1 VFIRRETAPMRKL
14 ALATALAALSAA
26 PAAAQPSGSMT
37 LMAYSGIFQENYTA
51 VVVNPFKARHPGL
64 EVTYFGP
71 GTSSQMLGLLRSQR
85 SSPQTDVVI
94 MDTTTAAIACR
105 EGLVEKLTPA
115 EVPVLNELVPLARE
129 AGGECG
135 PAVTFDHFV
144 IVYDATKVSPAPT
157 TLKVLWDEK
166 WRGRLSVSAPPN
178 IQGLVLTAIVERMEG
193 GDYTKGIDR
202 AIARLRELAPLVQTF
217 NPTPDGYSLI
227 LNDQVTFATGWNAR
241 AQLYHDQ
248 SNGRIGVMLPEE
260 GTALQINTINVVAN
274 GPNRAA
280 ALAFVNH
287 ALGAEAQAAF
297 TNRMFYGPTNA
308 KATPNPQ
315 ALARTAA
322 DPRYRD
328 RVIPLD
334 WSDMVRLRDTWNN
347 RWRREVI
354 AAGGR

>member
-1 VFIRRETAPMRKL
+1 MRRIAI
-14 ALATALAALSAA
+14 
-26 PAAAQPSGSMT
+26 AAAAAAMVGGTADAQVSGTMT
-37 LMAYSGIFQENYTA
+37 LMAYTGIFQENYTA
-51 VVVNPFKARHPGL
+51 VVVEPFRARNPGL
-64 EVTYFGP
+64 SVTYFAP
-71 GTSSQMLGLLRSQR
+71 VTSAAMLGTLRSQR
-85 SSPQTDVVI
+85 TAPQTDVVI
-94 MDTTTAAIACR
+94 MDITTAAIACA
-105 EGLVEKLTPA
+105 EGLVEKITPA
-115 EVPVLNELVPLARE
+115 EVPAINDLVPLARE

-144 IVYDATKVSPAPT
+144 IVYDTTKVRPAPT
-157 TLKVLWDEK
+157 SLRVLWDEAL
-166 WRGRLSVSAPPN
+166 RGRIAVSAPPN

-193 GDYTKGIDR
+193 GDYTRGVDR
-202 AIARLRELAPLVQTF
+202 AIAKLRALAPLVQTF
-217 NPTPDGYSLI
+217 DPRPDGYSLI
-227 LNDQVTFATGWNAR
+227 LNDQITYATGWNAR
-241 AQLYHDQ
+241 SQLYHDQ

-260 GTALQINTINVVAN
+260 GTAFQINTINVVRG

-280 ALAFVNH
+280 AVAFMQY
-287 ALGAEAQAAF
+287 ALDAEAQTAF

-308 KATPNPQ
+308 KATPNPD

-334 WSDMVRLRDTWNN
+334 WADIVKVRDTWNN

>member
-1 VFIRRETAPMRKL
+1 
-14 ALATALAALSAA
+14 
-26 PAAAQPSGSMT
+26 
-37 LMAYSGIFQENYTA
+37 
-51 VVVNPFKARHPGL
+51 
-64 EVTYFGP
+64 
-71 GTSSQMLGLLRSQR
+71 
-85 SSPQTDVVI
+85 
-94 MDTTTAAIACR
+94 
-105 EGLVEKLTPA
+105 
-115 EVPVLNELVPLARE
+115 
-129 AGGECG
+129 
-135 PAVTFDHFV
+135 
-144 IVYDATKVSPAPT
+144 
-157 TLKVLWDEK
+157 VLWDEK

>member
-1 VFIRRETAPMRKL
+1 MRRITL
-14 ALATALAALSAA
+14 AAALAALAVA
-26 PAAAQPSGSMT
+26 PASAQPSGT
-37 LMAYSGIFQENYTA
+37 ITVMAYSGIFEENYTA
-51 VVVNPFKARHPGL
+51 AVVEPFKARFPGVQ
-64 EVTYFGP
+64 VTYFGP
-71 GTSSQMLGLLRSQR
+71 GTSAQMLGILRSQR
-85 SSPQTDVVI
+85 SSPQIDVVI

-105 EGLVEKLTPA
+105 EGLVEKLSPA
-115 EVPVLNELVPLARE
+115 QVPALDELVPLARQS
-129 AGGECG
+129 GGECG

-144 IVYDATKVSPAPT
+144 IVYDTTKVSPAPT
-157 TLKVLWDEK
+157 SLKALWDEK

-193 GDYTKGIDR
+193 GNYTRGVDK
-202 AIARLRELAPLVQTF
+202 AIAKLRELAPLVQTF
-217 NPTPDGYSLI
+217 NPSPDGYSLI

-241 AQLYHDQ
+241 SQLYHDQ

-260 GTALQINTINVVAN
+260 GTAFQINMINVVAN
-274 GPNRAA
+274 APNRAA
-280 ALAFVNH
+280 AIAFTNW
-287 ALGAEAQAAF
+287 ALGVEAQTAF

-308 KATPNPQ
+308 RATPNPD

-334 WSDMVRLRDTWNN
+334 WNDIVQVRDTWNN

>member
-1 VFIRRETAPMRKL
+1 MRSL
-14 ALATALAALSAA
+14 ALAALLAAAVAA
-26 PAAAQPSGSMT
+26 PAAAQPAGGMT
-37 LMAYSGIFQENYTA
+37 LMAYPGIFEENYVAA
-51 VVVNPFKARHPGL
+51 VVEPFRRRFPAVT
-64 EVTYFGP
+64 VTYFGG
-71 GTSSQMLGLLRSQR
+71 GTSAQMLGILRSQR

-105 EGLVEKLTPA
+105 EGLVERLSAA
-115 EVPVLNELVPLARE
+115 ELPVLAELVPEARA

-144 IVYDATKVSPAPT
+144 IVYDTTKVNPPPT
-157 TLKVLWDEK
+157 SLKALWDER
-166 WRGRLSVSAPPN
+166 WRGRLAISAPPN
-178 IQGLVLTAIVERMEG
+178 ILGLVLTVLVERMQG
-193 GDYTKGIDR
+193 GDYRQGVDR

-241 AQLYHDQ
+241 SQLYHDQ

-260 GTALQINTINVVAN
+260 GTAFQINTINVVRG

-280 ALAFVNH
+280 AIAFLAY
-287 ALGAEAQAAF
+287 ALSAEAQTAF
-297 TNRMFYGPTNA
+297 TERMFYGPTNA
-308 KATPNPQ
+308 TATPRPE
-315 ALARTAA
+315 ALARTAV
-322 DPRYRD
+322 DPRFRE
-328 RVIPLD
+328 RVVPLD
-334 WSDMVRLRDTWNN
+334 WNDIVQVRDAWNN

>member
-1 VFIRRETAPMRKL
+1 MRHLVL
-14 ALATALAALSAA
+14 AAAATAALHAA
-26 PAAAQPSGSMT
+26 PAAAQLSGTVT

-51 VVVNPFKARHPGL
+51 VVVDPFKAKHRGL

-115 EVPVLNELVPLARE
+115 EVPELNELVPLARQS
-129 AGGECG
+129 GGECG

-144 IVYDATKVSPAPT
+144 IVYDTTKVSPAPT
-157 TLKVLWDEK
+157 SLKVLWDEK
-166 WRGRLSVSAPPN
+166 WRGRISVSAPPN

-202 AIARLRELAPLVQTF
+202 AIARLRALAPLVQTF

-241 AQLYHDQ
+241 SQLYHDQ

-260 GTALQINTINVVAN
+260 GTAFQINMINVVAN
-274 GPNRAA
+274 APNRAA
-280 ALAFVNH
+280 ALAFVNY
-287 ALGAEAQAAF
+287 ALGAEAQTAF

-308 KATPNPQ
+308 KATPNPD
-315 ALARTAA
+315 ALARTAV

-334 WSDMVRLRDTWNN
+334 WDDIVKVRDNWNS

>member
-1 VFIRRETAPMRKL
+1 MRRIAI
-14 ALATALAALSAA
+14 
-26 PAAAQPSGSMT
+26 AAAAAAMVGGTADAQVSGTMT
-37 LMAYSGIFQENYTA
+37 LMAYTGIFQENYTA
-51 VVVNPFKARHPGL
+51 VVVEPFRARNPGL
-64 EVTYFGP
+64 NVTYFSP
-71 GTSSQMLGLLRSQR
+71 VTSAQMLGTLRSQR
-85 SSPQTDVVI
+85 TAPQTDVVI
-94 MDTTTAAIACR
+94 MDITTAAIACA
-105 EGLVEKLTPA
+105 EGLVEKITPA
-115 EVPVLNELVPLARE
+115 EVPAINDLVPLARE

-144 IVYDATKVSPAPT
+144 IVYDTTKVSPPPT
-157 TLKVLWDEK
+157 SLRVLWDEAL
-166 WRGRLSVSAPPN
+166 RGRISVSAPPN

-193 GDYTKGIDR
+193 GDYTRGVDR
-202 AIARLRELAPLVQTF
+202 AIAKLRTLAPLVQTF
-217 NPTPDGYSLI
+217 DPRPDGYSLI
-227 LNDQVTFATGWNAR
+227 LNDQVTYATGWNAR
-241 AQLYHDQ
+241 SQLYHDQ

-260 GTALQINTINVVAN
+260 GTAFQINTINVVRG

-280 ALAFVNH
+280 AVAFMQY
-287 ALGAEAQAAF
+287 ALDAEAQTAF

-308 KATPNPQ
+308 KATPNPD

-334 WSDMVRLRDTWNN
+334 WSDIVKVRDTWNN

>member
-1 VFIRRETAPMRKL
+1 MRKL

-26 PAAAQPSGSMT
+26 PAAAQPSGTMT
-37 LMAYSGIFQENYTA
+37 LMAYSGIFQENYSA
-51 VVVNPFKARHPGL
+51 VVVDPFKAKHSGV

-129 AGGECG
+129 SGGECG

-144 IVYDATKVSPAPT
+144 IVYDTGKVSPAPT
-157 TLKVLWDEK
+157 SLKVLWDEN

-193 GDYTKGIDR
+193 GDYTKGIDK
-202 AIARLRELAPLVQTF
+202 AIAKLRALAPLVQTF

-260 GTALQINTINVVAN
+260 GTAFQINMINVVAN

-280 ALAFVNH
+280 ALAFVSH

-297 TNRMFYGPTNA
+297 TNRMFYGPTNG
-308 KATPNPQ
+308 KAQPTAE

-334 WSDMVRLRDTWNN
+334 WTDVVKLRDTWNN

-354 AAGGR
+354 AAGAR